1 MKQPKIR
8 IFPDT
13 LFELDKFTIESARN
27 NKFFFFFVL
36 NKNSLMKIDEDE
48 SPAELDLLTSLIP
61 AYQRTC
67 YALRYPIINISLVLI
82 LYNYLD
88 GR

>member
-1 MKQPKIR
+1 
-8 IFPDT
+8 
-13 LFELDKFTIESARN
+13 
-27 NKFFFFFVL
+27 
-36 NKNSLMKIDEDE
+36 MKIDEDE
-48 SPAELDLLTSLIP
+48 SPVELDLLTSLIP

-67 YALRYPIINISLVLI
+67 YPLQYPIIDISLVLI